1 MDSLTPE
8 KRSRL
13 MARIRDKDTKPEWIV
28 RRLVHSMG
36 FRFRLHRKDLPG
48 APDLVL
54 PAMSKAIF
62 VHGCFWHRHRCR
74 LTTTPKTNVR
84 FWNNKFSENV
94 LRDKKN
100 IRRLKRAGWAVL
112 VIWECQTNDAAL
124 LEKRLAGFLEK

>member
-1 MDSLTPE
+1 MDTLTPE

-13 MARIRDKDTKPEWIV
+13 MGKIRDKDTKPEWIV

-48 APDLVL
+48 GPDLVF
-54 PAMSKAIF
+54 PAMSKVIF

-84 FWNNKFSENV
+84 FWNTKFSENV

-112 VIWECQTNDAAL
+112 VIWECQTRNAAF
-124 LEKRLAGFLEK
+124 LEKRLAEFLEK